1 MERVIRKGYRLEE
14 LLEIFRGWGGGGG
27 SLQKLK
33 EVSKQK
39 EFEKGW
45 RNNEKCKLD
54 PEFLLP
60 SHGFSPACPH
70 VFPVHGDPGRP
81 LEPCA

>member
-1 MERVIRKGYRLEE
+1 MERVIRKGYRLEG
-14 LLEIFRGWGGGGG
+14 LLDSFGGGDGGGG
-27 SLQKLK
+27 SPQKLK

-54 PEFLLP
+54 PEFLSPRLLP
-60 SHGFSPACPH
+60 RLSLYVSNS
-70 VFPVHGDPGRP
+70 
-81 LEPCA
+81 

>member
-1 MERVIRKGYRLEE
+1 MERVIRKGYRLEL
-14 LLEIFRGWGGGGG
+14 LLEFFRGGMGEGG

-54 PEFLLP
+54 QEFLFL
-60 SHGFSPACPH
+60 SLRLLSCLSLH
-70 VFPVHGDPGRP
+70 VF
-81 LEPCA
+81 

>member
-1 MERVIRKGYRLEE
+1 MERVIRKGYRLEG
-14 LLEIFRGWGGGGG
+14 LLDSFGGGGGGGGG

-54 PEFLLP
+54 PEFLSPRLLP
-60 SHGFSPACPH
+60 SLSLY
-70 VFPVHGDPGRP
+70 VSNS
-81 LEPCA
+81 